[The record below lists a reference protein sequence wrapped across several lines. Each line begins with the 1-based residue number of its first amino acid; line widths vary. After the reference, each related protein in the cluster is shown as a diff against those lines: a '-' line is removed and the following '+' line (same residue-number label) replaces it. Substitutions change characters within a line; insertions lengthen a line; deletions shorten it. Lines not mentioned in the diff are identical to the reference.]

1 MKQSLGDLLAET
13 MNAEEVFASSAR
25 VSSKATRTVATIEQG
40 LTRLRGEVYGR
51 IWAGETTGDKINDI
65 VIVTK
70 GMLNKNAADNLRA
83 LMARLAKYEGEFVAG
98 RHCTDAHFDR
108 ILVGIISGSEPLL
121 RLKPM
126 GRYAKPYIELPIEPA
141 VSYDSGWPWAFK
153 NLSKSERRISIDKE
167 EVLKRQRCLELE
179 KLTKVDTSYPS
190 IYIGDKAVWE
200 FVLKTGQHK
209 FGPIVTFAHIASALD
224 RPLSTIPALKER
236 VGPFVTEVQS
246 LVPSFVKARATLAEI
261 KAQFESARAHPFV
274 KDVVEETERGL
285 HDVTESLEAMET
297 FLKRVEPPHQI
308 KKGKHS

>member
-1 MKQSLGDLLAET
+1 MKQSLGSLLAEAAS
-13 MNAEEVFASSAR
+13 AEEVLASNAR
-25 VSSKATRTVATIEQG
+25 SSSRARQTVATIEHG
-40 LTRLRGEVYGR
+40 LTRLRGEVYER
-51 IWAGETTGDKINDI
+51 VWAGETTGDKIDDI
-65 VIVTK
+65 VIATK
-70 GMLNKNAADNLRA
+70 GRYCPEVAGKLRA
-83 LMARLAKYEGEFVAG
+83 LMEKFAKHQGQFVAG
-98 RHCTDAHFDR
+98 RHREDTHSFSHV
-108 ILVGIISGSEPLL
+108 LVGIIADNEPLFCF
-121 RLKPM
+121 KPKEA
-126 GRYAKPYIELPIEPA
+126 YTKPYVELPIKPA

-153 NLSKSERRISIDKE
+153 NLSKSEWRISIDKE
-167 EVLKRQRCLELE
+167 EVLKRQRCWELE

-274 KDVVEETERGL
+274 KDVVEETESAL
-285 HDVTESLEAMET
+285 HDVTESLEAMEQ
-297 FLKRVEPPHQI
+297 FLTHVKKPHRI
-308 KKGKHS
+308 KKKS